1 MTCGCNGNTNQNFT
15 DYTVNDGRNLPVAYN
30 LGGIAANATIT
41 TAKWVEIRNYITT
54 ERARRGAGAVSDT
67 DLTGTIE
74 ANDLNNLTSHI
85 NYHWSDGYVGATA
98 TITATNVNYVVD
110 KLNYCGNVCICNC
123 NYCTCNCNYCT
134 CNCNYA
140 CTCNCN
146 Y

>member
-1 MTCGCNGNTNQNFT
+1 MSCGCNGHSVPN
-15 DYTVNDGRNLPVAYN
+15 YTAASPYDGHNYPVAYN
-30 LGGIAANATIT
+30 LGGVSAGDIIT
-41 TAKWVEIRNYITT
+41 SGKWVEIRNYITT

-67 DLTGTIE
+67 GLSGTIE

-110 KLNYCGNVCICNC
+110 KLNYCGTVCICNC